1 MNHGLFVLMALLVIS
16 IGCFEKI
23 ETTEVRNEAGQ
34 LEERYEVDKASGSKE
49 GSYARYRDGKLI
61 ENATYHRDTLEGV
74 RILYFD
80 NGNKQIQETYA
91 MGVYHGPYQSYY
103 QSGQLKLEGQYQDG
117 TMEGAWTKYYESGQI
132 MEVVE
137 MHANQE
143 NGPFIE
149 YYETGKLKA
158 EGTYLEGDNEDG
170 ELRLYNE
177 EGVLEKKMQ
186 CDAGICHTTWT
197 NDGKVAE

>member
-1 MNHGLFVLMALLVIS
+1 MNHRLYALISLLAIS

-23 ETTEVRNEAGQ
+23 ETIEVRNEAGQ
-34 LEERYEVDKASGSKE
+34 LEERYEVEKASGARE
-49 GSYARYRDGKLI
+49 GSYARYREGKLI
-61 ENATYHRDTLEGV
+61 ENAIYRQDTLQGV

-80 NGNKQIQETYA
+80 NGNKEIQETYV
-91 MGVYHGPYQSYY
+91 MGGYHGPYQSYY

-117 TMEGAWTKYYESGQI
+117 TMEGAWTKYYESGQV

-143 NGPFIE
+143 NGPFVE
-149 YYETGKLKA
+149 YYENGSLKA

-170 ELRLYNE
+170 ELKLYDE

-197 NDGKVAE
+197 IDGKETE